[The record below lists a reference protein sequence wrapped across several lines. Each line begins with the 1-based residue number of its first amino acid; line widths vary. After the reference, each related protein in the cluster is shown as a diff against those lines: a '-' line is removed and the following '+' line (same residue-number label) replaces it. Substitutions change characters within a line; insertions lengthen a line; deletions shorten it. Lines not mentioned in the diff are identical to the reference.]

1 MAQLF
6 RNKAFRAYFPALALS
21 MFGDSALLITLG
33 VWVQSLT
40 GSSAG
45 AGATYLCLALPSLV
59 APAAGVLIDRMSR
72 RALLIAAN
80 LGSAAMVL
88 ALLSVHDASQ
98 VWIIYLVSI
107 GYGVSFVLIGGAQ
120 GGLYKAMLP
129 EEILV
134 DATGTVQTVREG
146 LRLVGPLLGAA
157 LFAIAGPQLVVLLD
171 AASFLIAAATLSL
184 LRVSE
189 QVITPVRQRILAE
202 TTAGI
207 RHIWRV
213 RPLRDMALLTS
224 AAYLVVGFIETA
236 GFALNTQGLHRP
248 PSFIGVLLTVQ
259 GVGAIIG
266 GVVAARMVKRLG
278 ERTAVGL
285 GHLCFAVGA
294 GLLATASLPTVLVG
308 MALVGLAQ
316 PWLVVGL
323 STLFLRLTPSDVI
336 GRVSTASSML
346 IGLPQVT
353 SIGLGAVAAS
363 LLDYRLLLLAML
375 VALAATGLSLCLAGR
390 GPRST
395 DTVPRQEIS
404 VSVSKKTALHKEE
417 A

>member
-59 APAAGVLIDRMSR
+59 APAIGVLIDRMR
-72 RALLIAAN
+72 RRTVLIAAN
-80 LGSAAMVL
+80 LASAVMVL
-88 ALLSVHDASQ
+88 ALLAVRDASQ

-107 GYGVSFVLIGGAQ
+107 GYGVSFVVIGGAQ

-129 EEILV
+129 EEVLV

-146 LRLVGPLLGAA
+146 LRLVGPLLGAG
-157 LFAIAGPQLVVLLD
+157 LFAVAGPQLVVLLD
-171 AASFLIAAATLSL
+171 AVSFVLAATTLSL
-184 LRVSE
+184 LRVAE
-189 QVITPVRQRILAE
+189 QPRIPVPQRFIAE
-202 TTAGI
+202 ATAGI

-213 RPLRDMALLTS
+213 RPLRDMALFTS

-236 GFALNTQGLHRP
+236 GFALNSQGLHRP

-259 GVGAIIG
+259 GVGAIAG
-266 GVVAARMVKRLG
+266 GVVAARIVKRLG
-278 ERTAVGL
+278 ERTAVGI

-294 GLLATASLPTVLVG
+294 GLLATTSLPTVLAG

-323 STLFLRLTPSDVI
+323 STLFLRLTPNDVI

-363 LLDYRLLLLAML
+363 VLDYRLLLLAML
-375 VALAATGLSLCLAGR
+375 VTLAATGLSLCLAGH
-390 GPRST
+390 GPRSA
-395 DTVPRQEIS
+395 DTFPRQENP
-404 VSVSKKTALHKEE
+404 VSVSKKAVLHKEE

>member
-6 RNKAFRAYFPALALS
+6 RDKAFRAYFPALALS

-59 APAAGVLIDRMSR
+59 APAAGVLIDRMR
-72 RALLIAAN
+72 RRTLLVAAN
-80 LGSAAMVL
+80 LASAAMVL
-88 ALLSVHDASQ
+88 ALLAVHDAGQ

-107 GYGVSFVLIGGAQ
+107 GYGVSFVVIGGAQ

-146 LRLVGPLLGAA
+146 LRLVGPLLGAGM
-157 LFAIAGPQLVVLLD
+157 FAVAGPQLVVLLD
-171 AASFLIAAATLSL
+171 AASFVLAAATLSL
-184 LRVSE
+184 LRVTE
-189 QVITPVRQRILAE
+189 RPRTPVPQRLLAE

-213 RPLRDMALLTS
+213 KPLRDLAVLT
-224 AAYLVVGFIETA
+224 ATAYLVVGFIETA
-236 GFALNTQGLHRP
+236 GFALNAQGLHRP
-248 PSFIGVLLTVQ
+248 PSFLGVLLTVQ
-259 GVGAIIG
+259 GVGAIAG
-266 GVVAARMVKRLG
+266 GVVAARIVKRVG
-278 ERTAVGL
+278 ERIAVGI
-285 GHLCFAVGA
+285 GHLCFAAGA
-294 GLLATASLPTVLVG
+294 GLLATTALPTVLTG

-316 PWLVVGL
+316 PWLVVGY
-323 STLFLRLTPSDVI
+323 STLFLRLSPDDVI
-336 GRVSTASSML
+336 GRVSTASSTL

-353 SIGLGAVAAS
+353 SIGVGAVAMS
-363 LLDYRLLLLAML
+363 FLDYRLLLLAML
-375 VALAATGLSLCLAGR
+375 LTLAVTGLLLCLAGH
-390 GPRST
+390 GPRSA
-395 DTVPRQEIS
+395 DTGPRQHHP
-404 VSVSKKTALHKEE
+404 VSVSKETAPHEE
-417 A
+417 EP